1 MEPPPP
7 APVQTIP
14 LPGTGAASGP
24 RKVPLYGWVAGVGFL
39 LALAVLVH
47 FSLGWK
53 NLLSP
58 WGNIRPGAL
67 AGAFGLVLTS
77 YAVRTIRLQHYFAP
91 ATRGQF
97 LRTFRIQLIH
107 NLFNN
112 FLPMRTGEASFPI
125 LMRQNYRVPLTRS
138 IPGLV
143 YLRLMDFHF
152 LLLIGLSVVALGE
165 NREAWLLVLLF
176 APLPLLA
183 FVAQTRFLDLLDRK
197 SGERAGSFGES
208 GSGPSGLEAS
218 PRARSR
224 FGAAREKAR
233 LLLRAS
239 LEGLPVTSSL
249 FWLIWLWTGVNW
261 TVKLAVFGWILTA
274 FSPMPFSHALLGSIT
289 GELSSVL
296 PIHGVA
302 GAGTYEAGIML
313 GLLPRELD
321 VQAALAGA
329 VNLHL
334 FVLGA
339 SVLSGGLALLIPV
352 RGPSDPRVPGPGQ
365 SEASGSTSIPPA
377 SHTS

>member
-1 MEPPPP
+1 
-7 APVQTIP
+7 
-14 LPGTGAASGP
+14 
-24 RKVPLYGWVAGVGFL
+24 VPLYGWVAGVGFL

-152 LLLIGLSVVALGE
+152 LLLIGLFVLALGE

-183 FVAQTRFLDLLDRK
+183 FVAQTRFRDLLDRK
-197 SGERAGSFGES
+197 SGERGGSFGES
-208 GSGPSGLEAS
+208 GSGPSGLEA
-218 PRARSR
+218 PTRTRSR
-224 FGAAREKAR
+224 FAATREKAR

-365 SEASGSTSIPPA
+365 SELSGSTSIPPA
-377 SHTS
+377 SRAS

>member
-1 MEPPPP
+1 
-7 APVQTIP
+7 
-14 LPGTGAASGP
+14 
-24 RKVPLYGWVAGVGFL
+24 VPLYGWVAGVAFL
-39 LALAVLVH
+39 LALALLVH
-47 FSLGWK
+47 LSLGWK

-58 WGNIRPGAL
+58 WGNIRPSVL
-67 AGAFGLVLTS
+67 AGAFALVLAS
-77 YAVRTIRLQHYFAP
+77 YAVRTIRLQHYFDP

-125 LMRQNYRVPLTRS
+125 LMKQNYRVPFTRS

-152 LLLIGLSVVALGE
+152 LVLIGLLVLALGE
-165 NREAWLLVLLF
+165 RREAWLLVVLF

-183 FVAQTRFLDLLDRK
+183 FVAQNRFLELLDRQRETG
-197 SGERAGSFGES
+197 SRSFER
-208 GSGPSGLEAS
+208 SGPGPS
-218 PRARSR
+218 PPEVPARNVSR
-224 FGAAREKAR
+224 LGAVREKVT
-233 LLLRAS
+233 LLLRTS
-239 LEGLPVTSSL
+239 LEGFPVTSSL

-261 TVKLAVFGWILTA
+261 TVKLLVFGGILTA

-334 FVLGA
+334 FVLSA

-352 RGPSDPRVPGPGQ
+352 RAPSDLRMPRPGE
-365 SEASGSTSIPPA
+365 SEGSGPASKPPA
-377 SHTS
+377 SHGS